1 MINEESAMLD
11 DLKARQLAAA
21 PSRRGFITKV
31 ALSGVSAKFIMELAG
46 HKHLVTTQRQ
56 MQVND
61 EMKWATIK
69 NIS

>member
-56 MQVND
+56 M
-61 EMKWATIK
+61 
-69 NIS
+69 